1 MAEAES
7 NPVGYPTRLVQI
19 TGERV
24 ALMFHNCIRV
34 SRFEKTLLGLVMSGN
49 SENRKMAK
57 NATERFNRAIT
68 AFEEELK
75 QAERELKA
83 SSRPSNPK
91 RQEQSGG
98 NKQGTQNKPAQGAK
112 PVAASAPA
120 TAPATAPAAP
130 KPSGTGAAEPKPRNE
145 QAATQPVKQPKPD
158 ANAQQSAPAT
168 APGPKA
174 KNPQAGQQ
182 KSGNQ
187 GNKQTG
193 NGGSNNGKPQRQPQ
207 SDANKAGAAPDS
219 GSGNPVEAS
228 MEPAVV
234 QLEAA
239 PVL

>member
-34 SRFEKTLLGLVMSGN
+34 SRFEKALLGLVMSGN
-49 SENRKMAK
+49 SDNRKMAK

-83 SSRPSNPK
+83 SSKPSNPK

-98 NKQGTQNKPAQGAK
+98 SKQVTPSKPAQGAK
-112 PVAASAPA
+112 PAAASQAAPA
-120 TAPATAPAAP
+120 SATAPAAP
-130 KPSGTGAAEPKPRNE
+130 KPSGTGAAEPKPSKE
-145 QAATQPVKQPKPD
+145 QGATQPAKQTKPD

-168 APGPKA
+168 APAPKA

-182 KSGNQ
+182 KGGNQ
-187 GNKQTG
+187 GNKQPG
-193 NGGSNNGKPQRQPQ
+193 NGGNNGKPQRQPQ
-207 SDANKAGAAPDS
+207 SEANKGGAVPDS

-234 QLEAA
+234 QLAEA